1 MPEVTIVSFHI
12 IFHHAVI
19 MVHGTKINRPCCGSA
34 EGWACLQFVISSS
47 LAILLR
53 SGQSLT
59 RQTSTVSKRVFSFHA
74 LGWLH
79 PARNY
84 CYIKINQMAKTHK
97 PNSEWLSVKD
107 LECPFIK
114 TVGSF
119 CLPVPTLN
127 LLHFLF
133 HSANATLHTLK
144 YEMEE
149 KLKLESLDTGHCQAV
164 VITAKPGNAARRCR
178 FKFTT
183 WRCCT
188 KNKEDKVGVNRSGCP
203 GHKQASDDTCP
214 PHFIWHSSSS
224 LRGEV
229 NKKNPI
235 ERIANLLHFWH
246 SYMSMTCDSMNCSYI
261 LSNVR
266 FRWSGFRK
274 TILAIIIWQSLSG
287 FVCSP
292 GPRPFHLW
300 WMRNGKN

>member
-1 MPEVTIVSFHI
+1 MLSTWSMELRLTDPVVGRQKGGL
-12 IFHHAVI
+12 V
-19 MVHGTKINRPCCGSA
+19 
-34 EGWACLQFVISSS
+34 SS
-47 LAILLR
+47 LSSAAAWQSCSGLAKAWLARQAQFPNECSRFTHWVGCIQQGTIAI
-53 SGQSLT
+53 S
-59 RQTSTVSKRVFSFHA
+59 
-74 LGWLH
+74 
-79 PARNY
+79 
-84 CYIKINQMAKTHK
+84 KINQMAKTHK

-214 PHFIWHSSSS
+214 PHFIWHSSNSH
-224 LRGEV
+224 RGE
-229 NKKNPI
+229 
-235 ERIANLLHFWH
+235 
-246 SYMSMTCDSMNCSYI
+246 
-261 LSNVR
+261 
-266 FRWSGFRK
+266 
-274 TILAIIIWQSLSG
+274 
-287 FVCSP
+287 
-292 GPRPFHLW
+292 
-300 WMRNGKN
+300 